1 MSPLMQQLEAT
12 AGFIQSKITT
22 KANTAIILGSGLGN
36 LSSVIEADFSIPY
49 NEIPNF
55 PVSTVEGHKG
65 RLILGTLNGKKVWV
79 MEGRFHFYEG
89 YTAEQ
94 VVFPIRVLKLLGVEN
109 LLLSNAAGGVNKDY
123 EVGDL
128 MIIKDHISFFTPNP
142 LLGKNESALG
152 TRFPDM
158 SEPYANTFIEKAKQ
172 IAINKGVSFA
182 ATIAQLE
189 DHSFDVITMWHVLEH
204 VPDLDQQIKE
214 LKRLLKP
221 SGSLI
226 IAVPNFKSFDA
237 QHYGKFWAAY
247 DVPIHFW
254 HFSKTAI
261 QKLFQKEQMELV
273 KILPMKFDSFYVSL
287 LSEKYKTG
295 RMNFIKAFFIGL
307 WSNIKGKSDLEYSSH
322 IYILK
327 NW

>member
-1 MSPLMQQLEAT
+1 MDISNKKHFLTVTDYSVSKEIFDLYHDEELDMLITYPQPGLDVLGKYYESADYISHTDSKRSLFEKAYHFVKGIALKNKLNLINSLQPKKGKILDIGAGTGEFLSVAQQD
-12 AGFIQSKITT
+12 GWQTT
-22 KANTAIILGSGLGN
+22 
-36 LSSVIEADFSIPY
+36 
-49 NEIPNF
+49 
-55 PVSTVEGHKG
+55 
-65 RLILGTLNGKKVWV
+65 
-79 MEGRFHFYEG
+79 
-89 YTAEQ
+89 
-94 VVFPIRVLKLLGVEN
+94 GVEP
-109 LLLSNAAGGVNKDY
+109 SD
-123 EVGDL
+123 
-128 MIIKDHISFFTPNP
+128 
-142 LLGKNESALG
+142 
-152 TRFPDM
+152 
-158 SEPYANTFIEKAKQ
+158 KAKQ
-172 IAINKGVSFA
+172 IAVNKGVSFVEA
-182 ATIAQLE
+182 IAQLE
-189 DHSFDVITMWHVLEH
+189 DRSFDVITMWHVLEH
-204 VPDLDQQIKE
+204 VPDLDHQIKE

-221 SGSLI
+221 TGSLI

-295 RMNFIKAFFIGL
+295 RMNFVKAFFIGL